1 MDKKLIRN
9 EYEKKVKLLN
19 YYNRKYF
26 NENLSEIS
34 DSKYDLLK
42 KEMDFCRT
50 QDRPHG
56 IFKENGLNIKPFQ
69 HKDQNYFQKILIL
82 SALENNRIIPMKP
95 MKLKLSKNGIT
106 CTNNFS
112 GRINIFNSNQPFST
126 MMLCLHKA
134 SNSSK

>member
-42 KEMDFCRT
+42 KEIEKLEEKYNFLKDKNSPTLNVGYKPSR
-50 QDRPHG
+50 H
-56 IFKENGLNIKPFQ
+56 FKKVL
-69 HKDQNYFQKILIL
+69 HKVPMLSLSNAFSEEDLRNFEKKILNYL
-82 SALENNRIIPMKP
+82 DKS
-95 MKLKLSKNGIT
+95 
-106 CTNNFS
+106 NNFEIEYS
-112 GRINIFNSNQPFST
+112 
-126 MMLCLHKA
+126 A
-134 SNSSK
+134 